1 MPRWNVNFEMRL
13 DQDSP
18 DLVALI
24 EVIHAIAD
32 LVSGLPLP
40 PGVDRRLNALN
51 IARAVAGTT
60 GIEGS
65 TLTVDEVESI
75 LNNPGRRVLPPSRDR
90 EVDEARNAEAVMNY
104 IARVSN
110 SEITESL
117 ICKLHELTT
126 KGIPYEGNVPGRY
139 RSHQAIAGNYMP
151 PGSNDE
157 TRRLMDGFVSWIN
170 SGPRRRWDC
179 IVKAVV
185 SHFLLV
191 SIHPFGDGNG
201 RTSRALESFVL
212 YKGGVNVRGFY
223 SLANFYYRNRAEY
236 VRMLDYTRF
245 RSNGDLTPYVL
256 FALKGLREELDLVSG
271 DVIRVMRSIAFR
283 DHARQQ
289 IFGPKGPASP
299 RVAHRLLSMTLHL
312 PDQGS
317 TIPEVIQLCLANIRE
332 YRRINERAI
341 RRDIAT
347 LIELEVA
354 VKRDNKVAS
363 NIELMDRYSVPFPS

>member
-13 DQDSP
+13 DQDSS

-65 TLTVDEVESI
+65 TLTVDEVEKI
-75 LNNPGRRVLPPSRDR
+75 LENPGQRMLPPSRDR
-90 EVDEARNAEAVMNY
+90 EVDEARNAEAVMLY

-157 TRRLMDGFVSWIN
+157 IRRLMDGFVSWIN

-179 IVKAVV
+179 IVRAVV
-185 SHFLLV
+185 SHFFLV

-212 YKGGVNVRGFY
+212 YKGGVNVRGVY

-245 RSNGDLTPYVL
+245 RSNGDLTPFVL
-256 FALKGLREELDLVSG
+256 FALKGLREELDLVRG

-283 DHARQQ
+283 DYARQQ
-289 IFGPKGPASP
+289 IFGPKGPALP